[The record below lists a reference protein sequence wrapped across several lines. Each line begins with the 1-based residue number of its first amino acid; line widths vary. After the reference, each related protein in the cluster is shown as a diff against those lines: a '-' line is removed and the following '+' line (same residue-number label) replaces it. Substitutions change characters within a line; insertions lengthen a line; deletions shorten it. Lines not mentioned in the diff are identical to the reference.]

1 MGKIYEKTYEVN
13 YYDTNYR
20 LECKIAS
27 IMNYFGDIGSKQ
39 SEELGVGFDYLEANH
54 CAWVFYKYKIDFK
67 RYPKYGEKI
76 TVKTMAKGFK
86 KFYASRIYQVYDEAG
101 EIIIEAEGI
110 FLLMDTIKRRAI
122 KIPLDQYEIYG
133 VLDECNNEIKI
144 NKIEKLQEVMFNQ
157 NFKVRYS
164 DIDSNKH
171 VNNVKYVEW
180 AIESVPIEKELEY
193 EISNI
198 EIVFQKECS
207 YGAVVNSSCEIIE
220 EDNKLKILHKIED
233 DKGVE
238 LTAMIS
244 YWRKIV

>member
-20 LECKIAS
+20 LECKISS

-39 SEELGVGFDYLEANH
+39 SEELGVGFDYLEKNH
-54 CAWVFYKYKIDFK
+54 CAWVFYKYNINFK

-76 TVKTMAKGFK
+76 KVRTMAKGFR
-86 KFYASRIYQVYDEAG
+86 KFYASRMYEVYDEAG
-101 EIIIEAEGI
+101 ELIIEAEGV
-110 FLLMDTIKRRAI
+110 FLLIDTIKRRAI
-122 KIPLDQYEIYG
+122 KIPIDQYEIYG
-133 VLDECNNEIKI
+133 VLDEYNNEIKMS
-144 NKIEKLQEVMFNQ
+144 KIEKLQKVMFSE

-180 AIESVPIEKELEY
+180 AIECVPVEKEVEY

-220 EDNKLKILHKIED
+220 ENNEFKVLHKIED

-244 YWRKIV
+244 HWRKIT